1 MTYQLRSTTITF
13 DAALRDLKS
22 SNDRAR
28 AQAAHA
34 LGDVLD
40 PEQRKQ
46 AVAALIAVLDDD
58 RQEVRAEAALSL
70 GDLETEAAV
79 EPLVA
84 RCDDPVPAV
93 RQSAMIALGRL
104 GFSSSFD
111 AVARALDKGPP
122 DLRFQAATSL
132 VEIDQDRAREP
143 LLGALDDADGEVVS
157 AAALSLG
164 AIGERRAA
172 NRMAELLDTWS
183 RPETRFDLAYA
194 LADLGDSRAL
204 PVLVELVARDDLAW
218 DAIEGLEKIVQAN
231 PGQAHRAADPLAGI
245 LSRLL
250 VPPRLK
256 LRAAAAVLRMTP
268 PRPSDDAPGSDGS
281 DAPDS
286 DGSADGAVSDE
297 LHARARAA
305 LLAGLSARK
314 LENRGLAVQ
323 LLGEVGGE
331 WAIEPLDALHRRRA
345 GRRLQDEITDS
356 VARVRRRSEP
366 DTGPYR

>member
-1 MTYQLRSTTITF
+1 VTYQLRSTTITF

-28 AQAAHA
+28 VQAAHA

-46 AVAALIAVLDDD
+46 AVAALIEVLDDD

-111 AVARALDKGPP
+111 AVARALEKGPP

-132 VEIDQDRAREP
+132 AEIDQDRAREP

-157 AAALSLG
+157 AVALSLG

-204 PVLVELVARDDLAW
+204 PVLVELVSKDDLAW
-218 DAIEGLEKIVQAN
+218 DAIEGLEKIVKAN
-231 PGQAHRAADPLAGI
+231 PGQARPAIEPLAGI

-268 PRPSDDAPGSDGS
+268 PRPSDDAPGSDP
-281 DAPDS
+281 DAD
-286 DGSADGAVSDE
+286 DADDADGAVSDE

-305 LLAGLSARK
+305 LLAGVSARK

-356 VARVRRRSEP
+356 VARIRQRSEP
-366 DTGPYR
+366 ETGPYR